1 MTALILRAAP
11 LLEVVA
17 TQVQALGLRVAGAL
31 DAFGRARSRN
41 AVTESQLRK
50 ARGEIDRCR
59 RLMHA
64 GRKSPG
70 RMAR

>member
-17 TQVQALGLRVAGAL
+17 TQVHALGLRLAGAL
-31 DAFGRARSRN
+31 AFGRARSRN
-41 AVTESQLRK
+41 AVTQSQLRK
-50 ARGEIDRCR
+50 ARREIDRCR
-59 RLMHA
+59 RLMHP
-64 GRKSPG
+64 GRKPPG

>member
-17 TQVQALGLRVAGAL
+17 TQVRALGSRLADAL

-41 AVTESQLRK
+41 AVTQSQLRK

-64 GRKSPG
+64 GRKSLG
-70 RMAR
+70 RIGR